1 METSAVTSESSSTRP
16 LNWVAIVF
24 FVLATNGPLTSLIGC
39 VPYGVAYGN
48 GIGIAGS
55 YLCVGLI
62 YLCFAVGF
70 TAMSRH
76 VGNAGALYAYVGQ
89 GLGRPAGVGAAFM
102 AVASYFVI
110 TLACYALLGFYISYF
125 INNLTGL
132 VVPWWVSTLCA
143 AAVVH
148 AFAINNVQFNGAVLF
163 LLMIVEIA
171 LIVAFNLKVAATG
184 GGVEHFSLAPLHPAN
199 VFTGKFGTSLVFVVV
214 AYMGFETTVIYAN
227 DVRNPGRSIPIATYV
242 SVAVIMAIYVV
253 STVQMSNAFGYAEVV
268 ALAVKSPADLWFAV
282 TERVLGKQ
290 MVVVTNALLITS
302 MLAAIISF
310 NNATVRYWYSL
321 GRDGIAF
328 KRLAQLSEK
337 KGLPVRAANLQS
349 VLMVTLIAL
358 SAAYRVDPVMVI
370 APYLSIPSAIGIVC
384 VQALTAL
391 AVIRF
396 FAARRERETRFIRWA
411 VFPALSFAGFAYFL
425 YAMIGNVSLMAG
437 TASTVVSLLPW
448 TTPAVAVAGA
458 GFAVWLRRARPSAY
472 NGLGQFLSDS

>member
-1 METSAVTSESSSTRP
+1 M
-16 LNWVAIVF
+16 NWLGIVF

-48 GIGIAGS
+48 GIGISGS

-62 YLCFAVGF
+62 YLFFAVGF

-76 VGNAGALYAYVGQ
+76 VSNAGALYAYVGQ

-125 INNLTGL
+125 IGSLTG
-132 VVPWWVSTLCA
+132 VAVPWWACTLAA

-148 AFAINNVQFNGAVLF
+148 VFAINNVQFNGAVLF
-163 LLMIVEIA
+163 LLMIIEIG
-171 LIVAFNLKVAATG
+171 LIVAFNVKVAATG

-199 VFTGKFGTSLVFVVV
+199 VLTSKFGTSLVFVVV

-227 DVRNPGRSIPIATYV
+227 DVRNPNRSIPIATYV
-242 SVAVIMAIYVV
+242 SVAIIMAIYVV

-268 ALAVKSPADLWFAV
+268 ALAQKSPADLWFAV

-290 MVVVTNALLITS
+290 MVMVTNALLITS

-328 KRLAQLSEK
+328 GSLGELSSNKRL
-337 KGLPVRAANLQS
+337 PIRAANMQS
-349 VLMVTLIAL
+349 VLMIAL
-358 SAAYRVDPVMVI
+358 IVLFAVYRVDPVMVI
-370 APYLSIPSAIGIVC
+370 TPYLSIPTAIGIVC

-396 FAARRERETRFIRWA
+396 FRMRRERATPFIRWA
-411 VFPALSFAGFAYFL
+411 VFPAISFAGFGYFL

-437 TASTVVSLLPW
+437 TSSTVVSILPW
-448 TTPAVAVAGA
+448 TTPAIAVAGA
-458 GFAVWLRRARPSAY
+458 AFAIWLRHARPSVYGA
-472 NGLGQFLSDS
+472 LGRFLNES

>member
-1 METSAVTSESSSTRP
+1 M
-16 LNWVAIVF
+16 
-24 FVLATNGPLTSLIGC
+24 LATNGPLTSLIGC

-62 YLCFAVGF
+62 YLFFAVGF

-76 VGNAGALYAYVGQ
+76 VSHAGALYAYVGQ

-125 INNLTGL
+125 IGTLTG
-132 VVPWWVSTLCA
+132 VTVPWWLGTLG
-143 AAVVH
+143 AAVVVH
-148 AFAINNVQFNGAVLF
+148 VFAINNVQFNGAVLF
-163 LLMIVEIA
+163 LLMIVEIG
-171 LIVAFNLKVAATG
+171 LIVAFNIKVAATG

-199 VFTGKFGTSLVFVVV
+199 VFTAKFGTSLVFVVV

-227 DVRNPGRSIPIATYV
+227 DVRNPSRSIPIATYV

-328 KRLAQLSEK
+328 EWLARLSVK
-337 KGLPVRAANLQS
+337 KGLPIRAANMQS
-349 VLMVTLIAL
+349 TIMVTMIVLFAL
-358 SAAYRVDPVMVI
+358 YCVDPVMVI

-396 FAARRERETRFIRWA
+396 FAARRERETRFVRWA
-411 VFPALSFAGFAYFL
+411 VFPAISFAGFGYFL

-437 TASTVVSLLPW
+437 TSSVVVSMLPW
-448 TTPAVAVAGA
+448 TTPAIAVIGA
-458 GFAVWLRRARPSAY
+458 TFAAWLRYARPTVY
-472 NGLGQFLSDS
+472 TRLGRFLSDS

>member
-1 METSAVTSESSSTRP
+1 METSAATGASQSTRP
-16 LNWVAIVF
+16 LNWLGIVF

-48 GIGIAGS
+48 GIGISGS

-62 YLCFAVGF
+62 YLFFAVGF

-76 VGNAGALYAYVGQ
+76 VSNAGALYAYVGQ

-125 INNLTGL
+125 IGSLTG
-132 VVPWWVSTLCA
+132 VAVPWWACTLAA

-148 AFAINNVQFNGAVLF
+148 VFAINNVQFNGAVLF
-163 LLMIVEIA
+163 LLMIIEIG
-171 LIVAFNLKVAATG
+171 LIVAFNVKVAATG

-199 VFTGKFGTSLVFVVV
+199 VLTSKFGTSLVFVVV

-227 DVRNPGRSIPIATYV
+227 DVRNPNRSIPIATYV
-242 SVAVIMAIYVV
+242 SVAIIMAIYVV

-268 ALAVKSPADLWFAV
+268 ALAQKSPADLWFAV

-290 MVVVTNALLITS
+290 MVMVTNALLITS

-328 KRLAQLSEK
+328 GSLGELSSNKRL
-337 KGLPVRAANLQS
+337 PIRAANMQS
-349 VLMVTLIAL
+349 VLMIAL
-358 SAAYRVDPVMVI
+358 IVLFAVYRVDPVMVI
-370 APYLSIPSAIGIVC
+370 TPYLSIPTAIGIVC

-396 FAARRERETRFIRWA
+396 FRMRRERATPFIRWA
-411 VFPALSFAGFAYFL
+411 VFPAISFAGFGYFL

-437 TASTVVSLLPW
+437 TSSTVVSILPW
-448 TTPAVAVAGA
+448 TTPAIAVAGA
-458 GFAVWLRRARPSAY
+458 AFAIWLRHARPSVYGA
-472 NGLGQFLSDS
+472 LGRFLNES

>member
-1 METSAVTSESSSTRP
+1 M
-16 LNWVAIVF
+16 NWIAIVF
-24 FVLATNGPLTSLIGC
+24 FVIATNGPLTTLIGC

-55 YLCVGLI
+55 YLYVGLI
-62 YLCFAVGF
+62 YLFFAVGF

-76 VGNAGALYAYVGQ
+76 VRNAGALYAYVGQ

-102 AVASYFVI
+102 AVASYFVT

-125 INNLTGL
+125 INSLIGVTL
-132 VVPWWVSTLCA
+132 PWWLSALGA

-148 AFAINNVQFNGAVLF
+148 VFAVNNVQFNGAVLF

-171 LIVAFNLKVAATG
+171 LIVVFNIKVAATG
-184 GGVEHFSLAPLHPAN
+184 GGVEHFSLAPLHSAN

-214 AYMGFETTVIYAN
+214 AYMGFETTVLYAN
-227 DVRNPGRSIPIATYV
+227 DVRNPGRSIPVATYV
-242 SVAVIMAIYVV
+242 SVAVIMVIYVV
-253 STVQMSNAFGYAEVV
+253 STVQMSNAFGYAEIV
-268 ALAVKSPADLWFAV
+268 AYAVKSPADLWFAI

-328 KRLAQLSEK
+328 AWLGRLSAK
-337 KGLPVRAANLQS
+337 KALPVHAASMQS
-349 VLMVTLIAL
+349 AIVVALIVLFAI
-358 SAAYRVDPVMVI
+358 YRVDPVMVI
-370 APYLSIPSAIGIVC
+370 APYFSIPSAIGIVC

-391 AVIRF
+391 SVIRF
-396 FAARRERETRFIRWA
+396 FAKRRERDTRFIRWA
-411 VFPALSFAGFAYFL
+411 VFPAISVAGFGYFL
-425 YAMIGNVSLMAG
+425 YAMMSNVSLMAG
-437 TASTVVSLLPW
+437 TSSTVVSILPW
-448 TTPAVAVAGA
+448 TTPAIAVAGVA
-458 GFAVWLRRARPSAY
+458 FAAWLRYARPAAY
-472 NGLGQFLSDS
+472 ARLGRFLNES

>member
-1 METSAVTSESSSTRP
+1 METSAVTPASPSTRP
-16 LNWVAIVF
+16 LNWIAIVF

-48 GIGIAGS
+48 GIGISGS

-62 YLCFAVGF
+62 YLFFAVGF

-76 VGNAGALYAYVGQ
+76 VRNAGALYAYVGQ

-102 AVASYFVI
+102 AVASYFAI

-125 INNLTGL
+125 INSLTGL
-132 VVPWWVSTLCA
+132 AVPWWVCTLAA

-148 AFAINNVQFNGAVLF
+148 VFAINNVQFNGAVLF
-163 LLMIVEIA
+163 LLMIVEIG
-171 LIVAFNLKVAATG
+171 LIVAFNTKVAATG

-199 VFTGKFGTSLVFVVV
+199 VFTSKFGTSLVFVVV

-227 DVRNPGRSIPIATYV
+227 DVRNPNRSIPIATYV

-253 STVQMSNAFGYAEVV
+253 STAQMSNAFGYAEVV
-268 ALAVKSPADLWFAV
+268 ALAEKSPADLWFVV

-290 MVVVTNALLITS
+290 MVMVTNALLITS

-328 KRLAQLSEK
+328 KSLGKLSQK
-337 KGLPVRAANLQS
+337 KGLPIRAANMQT
-349 VLMVTLIAL
+349 VTMIAL
-358 SAAYRVDPVMVI
+358 IVLFAAYRVDPVMVI
-370 APYLSIPSAIGIVC
+370 TPYLSIPSAIGIVC

-396 FAARRERETRFIRWA
+396 FSVRRERETPFTRWA
-411 VFPALSFAGFAYFL
+411 IFPAISFVGFGYFL
-425 YAMIGNVSLMAG
+425 YAMISNVSLMAG
-437 TASTVVSLLPW
+437 TSSTIVSFLPW
-448 TTPAVAVAGA
+448 TTPAIAVAGA
-458 GFAVWLRRARPSAY
+458 MFAVWLRHAQPTVY
-472 NGLGQFLSDS
+472 TELGRFLGDS

>member
-1 METSAVTSESSSTRP
+1 METSAATGASQSTRP
-16 LNWVAIVF
+16 LNWLGIVF

-39 VPYGVAYGN
+39 VPHGVAYGN
-48 GIGIAGS
+48 GIGISGS

-62 YLCFAVGF
+62 YLFFAVGF

-76 VGNAGALYAYVGQ
+76 VSNAGALYAYVGQ

-125 INNLTGL
+125 IGSLTG
-132 VVPWWVSTLCA
+132 VAVPWWACTLAA

-148 AFAINNVQFNGAVLF
+148 VFAINNVQFNGAVLF
-163 LLMIVEIA
+163 LLMIIEIG
-171 LIVAFNLKVAATG
+171 LIVAFNVKVAATG

-199 VFTGKFGTSLVFVVV
+199 VLTSKFGTSLVFVVV

-227 DVRNPGRSIPIATYV
+227 DVRNPNRSIPIATYV
-242 SVAVIMAIYVV
+242 SVAIIMAIYVV

-268 ALAVKSPADLWFAV
+268 ALAQKSPADLWFAV

-290 MVVVTNALLITS
+290 MVMVTNALLITS

-328 KRLAQLSEK
+328 GSLGELSSNKRL
-337 KGLPVRAANLQS
+337 PIRAANMQS
-349 VLMVTLIAL
+349 VLMIAL
-358 SAAYRVDPVMVI
+358 IVLFAVYRVDPVMVI
-370 APYLSIPSAIGIVC
+370 TPYLSIPAAIGIVC

-396 FAARRERETRFIRWA
+396 FRMRRERATPFIRWA
-411 VFPALSFAGFAYFL
+411 VFPAISFAGFGYFL

-437 TASTVVSLLPW
+437 TSSTVVSILPW
-448 TTPAVAVAGA
+448 TTPAIAVAGA
-458 GFAVWLRRARPSAY
+458 AFAIWLRHARPSVYGA
-472 NGLGQFLSDS
+472 LGRFLNES

>member
-1 METSAVTSESSSTRP
+1 MEKSAATPVASPSRP
-16 LNWVAIVF
+16 LNWIAIVF

-48 GIGIAGS
+48 GIGISGS
-55 YLCVGLI
+55 YFCVGLI
-62 YLCFAVGF
+62 YLFFAVGF

-76 VGNAGALYAYVGQ
+76 VPNAGALYAYVGQ

-125 INNLTGL
+125 INTLTGL
-132 VVPWWVSTLCA
+132 AVPWWLSTLAA

-148 AFAINNVQFNGAVLF
+148 VFAINNVQFNGAVLF
-163 LLMIVEIA
+163 LLMIIEIG
-171 LIVAFNLKVAATG
+171 LIVAFNVKVAAAG
-184 GGVEHFSLAPLHPAN
+184 GGVEHFSLAPLHPEN

-227 DVRNPGRSIPIATYV
+227 EVRNPGRSIPIATYV
-242 SVAVIMAIYVV
+242 SVAVIMTIYVV

-328 KRLAQLSEK
+328 EWLAHLSRK
-337 KGLPVRAANLQS
+337 KGLPIRAANMQS
-349 VLMVTLIAL
+349 VIMIAL
-358 SAAYRVDPVMVI
+358 IVLFAVYRVDPVMVI

-396 FAARRERETRFIRWA
+396 FGARHERETRFVRWA
-411 VFPALSFAGFAYFL
+411 VFPAVSFAGFGYFL
-425 YAMIGNVSLMAG
+425 FAMISNVSLMAG
-437 TASTVVSLLPW
+437 TSSAVVSILPW
-448 TTPAVAVAGA
+448 TTPAIAVAGA
-458 GFAVWLRRARPSAY
+458 IFAAWLRHARPAVY
-472 NGLGQFLSDS
+472 TQLGRFLSDS

>member
-1 METSAVTSESSSTRP
+1 METSAATGASQSTRP
-16 LNWVAIVF
+16 LNWLGIVF

-48 GIGIAGS
+48 GIGISGS

-62 YLCFAVGF
+62 YLFFAVGF

-76 VGNAGALYAYVGQ
+76 VSNAGALYAYVGQ

-125 INNLTGL
+125 IGSLTG
-132 VVPWWVSTLCA
+132 VAVPWWACTLAA

-148 AFAINNVQFNGAVLF
+148 VFAINNVQFNGAVLF
-163 LLMIVEIA
+163 LLMIIEIG
-171 LIVAFNLKVAATG
+171 LIVAFNVKVAATG

-199 VFTGKFGTSLVFVVV
+199 VLTSKFGTSLVFVVV

-227 DVRNPGRSIPIATYV
+227 DVRNPNRSIPIATYV
-242 SVAVIMAIYVV
+242 SVAIIMAIYVV

-268 ALAVKSPADLWFAV
+268 ALAQKSPADLWFAV

-290 MVVVTNALLITS
+290 MVMVTNALLITS
-302 MLAAIISF
+302 MLAAIVSF

-328 KRLAQLSEK
+328 GSLGELSSNKRL
-337 KGLPVRAANLQS
+337 PIRAANMQS
-349 VLMVTLIAL
+349 VLMIAL
-358 SAAYRVDPVMVI
+358 IVLFAVYRVDPVMVI
-370 APYLSIPSAIGIVC
+370 TPYLSIPAAIGIVC

-396 FAARRERETRFIRWA
+396 FRMRRERATPFIRWA
-411 VFPALSFAGFAYFL
+411 VFPAISFAGFGYFL

-437 TASTVVSLLPW
+437 TSSTVVSILPW
-448 TTPAVAVAGA
+448 TTPAIAVAGA
-458 GFAVWLRRARPSAY
+458 AFAIWLRHARPSVYGA
-472 NGLGQFLSDS
+472 LGRFLNES

>member
-1 METSAVTSESSSTRP
+1 METSAATGASQSTRP
-16 LNWVAIVF
+16 LNWLGIVF

-48 GIGIAGS
+48 GIGISGS

-62 YLCFAVGF
+62 YLFFAVGF

-76 VGNAGALYAYVGQ
+76 VSNAGALYAYVGQ

-125 INNLTGL
+125 IGSLTG
-132 VVPWWVSTLCA
+132 VAVPWWACTLAA

-148 AFAINNVQFNGAVLF
+148 VFAINNVQFNGAVLF
-163 LLMIVEIA
+163 LLMIIEIG
-171 LIVAFNLKVAATG
+171 LIVAFNVKVAATG

-199 VFTGKFGTSLVFVVV
+199 VLTSKFGTSLVFVVV

-227 DVRNPGRSIPIATYV
+227 DVRNPNRSIPIATYV
-242 SVAVIMAIYVV
+242 SVAIIMAIYVV
-253 STVQMSNAFGYAEVV
+253 STVQMSIAFGYAEVV
-268 ALAVKSPADLWFAV
+268 ALAQKSPADLWFAV

-290 MVVVTNALLITS
+290 MVMVTNALLITS

-328 KRLAQLSEK
+328 GSLGELSSNKRL
-337 KGLPVRAANLQS
+337 PIRAANMQS
-349 VLMVTLIAL
+349 VLMIAL
-358 SAAYRVDPVMVI
+358 IVLFAVYRVDPVMVI
-370 APYLSIPSAIGIVC
+370 TPYLSIPAAIGIVC

-396 FAARRERETRFIRWA
+396 FRMRRERATPFIRWA
-411 VFPALSFAGFAYFL
+411 VFPAISFAGFGYFL

-437 TASTVVSLLPW
+437 TSSTVVSILPW
-448 TTPAVAVAGA
+448 TTPAIAVAGA
-458 GFAVWLRRARPSAY
+458 AFAIWLRHARPSVYGA
-472 NGLGQFLSDS
+472 LGRFLNES

>member
-1 METSAVTSESSSTRP
+1 MQTSAAPSASASKRP
-16 LNWVAIVF
+16 LNWIAIVF

-55 YLCVGLI
+55 YLCVGII
-62 YLCFAVGF
+62 YLFFAVGF

-76 VGNAGALYAYVGQ
+76 IDNAGALYAYVGK

-125 INNLTGL
+125 IQSLAG
-132 VVPWWVSTLCA
+132 VAVPWWVSTLVA

-148 AFAINNVQFNGAVLF
+148 VFAVNNVQFNGAVLF
-163 LLMIVEIA
+163 LLMIVEIG
-171 LIVAFNLKVAATG
+171 LIVAFNIKIAANG
-184 GGVEHFSLAPLHPAN
+184 GGIEHFSLTPLHPDN

-227 DVRNPGRSIPIATYV
+227 EVRNPSRSIPIATYV

-253 STVQMSNAFGYAEVV
+253 STVQMSNAFGYSEVV
-268 ALAVKSPADLWFAV
+268 ALAAKSPADLWFAV

-328 KRLAQLSEK
+328 RGLAHLSEK
-337 KGLPVRAANLQS
+337 KRLPIRAANMQS
-349 VLMVTLIAL
+349 AIMAALIVLF
-358 SAAYRVDPVMVI
+358 AAYRIDPVMVI

-391 AVIRF
+391 SVVRF
-396 FAARRERETRFIRWA
+396 FAGHRGRDTQFIRWA
-411 VFPALSFAGFAYFL
+411 VFPTISFVGFTYFL
-425 YAMIGNVSLMAG
+425 YAMIRNVSLMAG
-437 TASTVVSLLPW
+437 TSSAIVSILPW
-448 TTPAVAVAGA
+448 TTPAIAVAGMA
-458 GFAVWLRRARPSAY
+458 FATWIRHARPAVY
-472 NGLGQFLSDS
+472 AQLGRFLSDS

>member
-1 METSAVTSESSSTRP
+1 M
-16 LNWVAIVF
+16 NWLGIVF

-48 GIGIAGS
+48 GIGLSGS

-62 YLCFAVGF
+62 YLFFAVGF

-76 VGNAGALYAYVGQ
+76 VSNAGALYAYVGQ

-125 INNLTGL
+125 IGSLTG
-132 VVPWWVSTLCA
+132 VAVPWWACPLAA

-148 AFAINNVQFNGAVLF
+148 VFAITNVQFNGAVLF
-163 LLMIVEIA
+163 LLMIIEIG
-171 LIVAFNLKVAATG
+171 LIVAFNVKVAATG

-199 VFTGKFGTSLVFVVV
+199 VLTSKFGTSLVFVVV

-227 DVRNPGRSIPIATYV
+227 DVRNPNRSIPIATYV
-242 SVAVIMAIYVV
+242 SVAIIMAIYVV

-268 ALAVKSPADLWFAV
+268 ALAQKSPADLWFAV

-290 MVVVTNALLITS
+290 MVMVTNALLITS

-328 KRLAQLSEK
+328 GSLGELSSNKRL
-337 KGLPVRAANLQS
+337 PIRAANMQS
-349 VLMVTLIAL
+349 VLMIAL
-358 SAAYRVDPVMVI
+358 IVLFAVYRVDPVLVI
-370 APYLSIPSAIGIVC
+370 TPYLSIPAAIGIVC

-396 FAARRERETRFIRWA
+396 FRMRRERATPFIRWA
-411 VFPALSFAGFAYFL
+411 VFPAISFAGFGYFL

-437 TASTVVSLLPW
+437 TSSTVVSILPW
-448 TTPAVAVAGA
+448 TTPAIAVAGA
-458 GFAVWLRRARPSAY
+458 AFAIWLRHARPSVYGA
-472 NGLGQFLSDS
+472 LGRFLNEG

>member
-1 METSAVTSESSSTRP
+1 METSATTPASAPSRP
-16 LNWVAIVF
+16 LNWIAIVF

-62 YLCFAVGF
+62 YLLFSVGF

-76 VGNAGALYAYVGQ
+76 VRNAGALYAYVGQ

-125 INNLTGL
+125 ISSLTGIA
-132 VVPWWVSTLCA
+132 VPWWLSTLCA

-148 AFAINNVQFNGAVLF
+148 VFAINNVQFNGAVLF
-163 LLMIVEIA
+163 LLMIVEIG
-171 LIVAFNLKVAATG
+171 LIVAFNIKVAATG

-227 DVRNPGRSIPIATYV
+227 DVRNPGRSVPIATYV

-328 KRLAQLSEK
+328 EGISTWLRGKQLDSATVVALYQKLAKSVNAPPDAPGFRRPFAILVLSE
-337 KGLPVRAANLQS
+337 VARADRI
-349 VLMVTLIAL
+349 T
-358 SAAYRVDPVMVI
+358 PT
-370 APYLSIPSAIGIVC
+370 
-384 VQALTAL
+384 LTAAQFDSL
-391 AVIRF
+391 VNLDRKSLPYSYLVIQKTRKPLEEIFPTLKGTRGQTYRLVSPSHSLSKKTSEF
-396 FAARRERETRFIRWA
+396 FI
-411 VFPALSFAGFAYFL
+411 
-425 YAMIGNVSLMAG
+425 
-437 TASTVVSLLPW
+437 
-448 TTPAVAVAGA
+448 
-458 GFAVWLRRARPSAY
+458 
-472 NGLGQFLSDS
+472 

>member
-1 METSAVTSESSSTRP
+1 METSAATGASQSTRP
-16 LNWVAIVF
+16 LNWLGIVF

-48 GIGIAGS
+48 GIGISGS

-62 YLCFAVGF
+62 YLFFAVGF

-76 VGNAGALYAYVGQ
+76 VSNAGALYAYVGQ

-125 INNLTGL
+125 IGSLTG
-132 VVPWWVSTLCA
+132 VAVPWWACTLAA

-148 AFAINNVQFNGAVLF
+148 VFAINNVQFNGAVLF
-163 LLMIVEIA
+163 LLMIIEIG
-171 LIVAFNLKVAATG
+171 LIVAFNVKVAATG

-199 VFTGKFGTSLVFVVV
+199 VLTSKFGTSLVFVVV

-227 DVRNPGRSIPIATYV
+227 DVRNPNRSIPIATYV
-242 SVAVIMAIYVV
+242 SVAIIMAIYVV

-268 ALAVKSPADLWFAV
+268 ALAQKSPADLWFAV

-290 MVVVTNALLITS
+290 MVMVTNALLITS

-328 KRLAQLSEK
+328 SSLGELSSKKRL
-337 KGLPVRAANLQS
+337 PIRAANMQS
-349 VLMVTLIAL
+349 VLMIAL
-358 SAAYRVDPVMVI
+358 IVLFAVYRVDPVMVI
-370 APYLSIPSAIGIVC
+370 TPYLSIPAAIGIVC

-396 FAARRERETRFIRWA
+396 FRMRRERATPFIRWA
-411 VFPALSFAGFAYFL
+411 VFPAISFAGFGYFL

-437 TASTVVSLLPW
+437 TSSTVVSILPW
-448 TTPAVAVAGA
+448 TTPAIAVAGA
-458 GFAVWLRRARPSAY
+458 AFAIWLRHARPSVYRA
-472 NGLGQFLSDS
+472 LGRFLNEG

>member
-1 METSAVTSESSSTRP
+1 METSAATPASAPTRP
-16 LNWVAIVF
+16 LNWIAIVF

-62 YLCFAVGF
+62 YLFFAVGF

-76 VGNAGALYAYVGQ
+76 VSHAGALYAYVGQ

-125 INNLTGL
+125 IGTLTG
-132 VVPWWVSTLCA
+132 VTVPWWLGTLG
-143 AAVVH
+143 AAVVVH
-148 AFAINNVQFNGAVLF
+148 VFAINNVQFNGAVLF
-163 LLMIVEIA
+163 LLMIVEIG
-171 LIVAFNLKVAATG
+171 LIVAFNIKVAATG

-199 VFTGKFGTSLVFVVV
+199 VFTAKFGTSLVFVVV

-227 DVRNPGRSIPIATYV
+227 DVRNPSRSIPIATYV

-328 KRLAQLSEK
+328 EWLARLSVK
-337 KGLPVRAANLQS
+337 KGLPIRAANMQS
-349 VLMVTLIAL
+349 TIMVTMIVLFAL
-358 SAAYRVDPVMVI
+358 YRVDPVMVI

-396 FAARRERETRFIRWA
+396 FAARRERETRFVRWA
-411 VFPALSFAGFAYFL
+411 VFPAISFAGFGYFL

-437 TASTVVSLLPW
+437 TSSVVVSMLPW
-448 TTPAVAVAGA
+448 TTPAIAVIGA
-458 GFAVWLRRARPSAY
+458 IFAAWLRYARPTVY
-472 NGLGQFLSDS
+472 TRLGRFLSDS